1 MPDSSPPPIRRAT
14 PADAE
19 ALSEIGARTFTETF
33 GHLYP
38 PEDLTEFLAEAYGLE
53 STRKTLGDPAKAAWL
68 VEAEGGVIGYA
79 EAGPCSLPHPEVTS
93 ACGEL
98 KRFYLLKAW
107 QNRGLGKPLFAL
119 TLDWLLRDG
128 PRDVW
133 IGVWSE
139 NFGAQRFYGREGF
152 AKVGEYGFRVGATVD
167 HEFIL
172 RRRAEEFTSIA
183 AQKANCEH
191 NLARMGRV
199 TD

>member
-1 MPDSSPPPIRRAT
+1 MSDSFSPLIRRAT
-14 PADAE
+14 LADAE

-38 PEDLTEFLAEAYGLE
+38 ADDLALFLAEAYGLE
-53 STRKTLGDPAKAAWL
+53 ATRKTLADPAKAAWL
-68 VEAEGGVIGYA
+68 VEVEDAVIGYA
-79 EAGPCSLPHPEVTS
+79 EAGPCSLPHPDVTP

-98 KRFYLLKAW
+98 KRFYFLKTC

-119 TLDWLLRDG
+119 TLAWLLRNG

-139 NFGAQRFYGREGF
+139 NFGAQRFYGRAGF
-152 AKVGEYGFRVGATVD
+152 EKIGEYGFRVGATVD

-172 RRRAEEFTSIA
+172 RRRAAEFTSIA
-183 AQKANCEH
+183 AKTANCEH
-191 NLARMGRV
+191 NPA
-199 TD
+199 